1 MINKE
6 LTKTCTRQ
14 ITPRKTIGY
23 GWKQSTDVNRFLGE
37 LLYWVILE
45 QSQCWPFLWLDSLLH
60 VLPILF
66 TEVSGCGSSFR
77 IRSLGSVT
85 ACFRYLLEHRRLVRI
100 NQLYWETEG
109 EKSCGFQQKPRH
121 KNSKAQLAR
130 MNIYRLFSWTHQQ
143 LNIYSACPLPAIR
156 QADSRQSRARSSRG
170 QHLFATQG
178 NDPSQLTA
186 SWARD

>member
-6 LTKTCTRQ
+6 LTETCTHQ
-14 ITPRKTIGY
+14 ITPQKTIGY

-45 QSQCWPFLWLDSLLH
+45 QSQCWPFLWPDSLLH

-109 EKSCGFQQKPRH
+109 EKKVVV
-121 KNSKAQLAR
+121 
-130 MNIYRLFSWTHQQ
+130 FSRSQDTK
-143 LNIYSACPLPAIR
+143 IR
-156 QADSRQSRARSSRG
+156 KHSS
-170 QHLFATQG
+170 QE
-178 NDPSQLTA
+178 
-186 SWARD
+186 